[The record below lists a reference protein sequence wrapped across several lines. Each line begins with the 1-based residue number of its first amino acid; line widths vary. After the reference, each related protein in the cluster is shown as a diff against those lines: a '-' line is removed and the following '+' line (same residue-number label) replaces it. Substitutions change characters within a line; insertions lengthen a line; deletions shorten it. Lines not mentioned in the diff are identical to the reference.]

1 MRKSK
6 SRSKARLAASAGL
19 TTGAVGA
26 ALLVAPTAALAAV
39 SVTPPV
45 VAPGDSVTIVD
56 TDATFANGSNATAS
70 RVQILTSP
78 GTTAPVC
85 AATIST
91 TSTTILAAEQAQTTS
106 STSAKSV
113 TFKLPSGA
121 TAGTNGQVKKYV
133 ACVYDYA
140 AGTTARQ
147 GNQNGYT
154 INVGTPAVLN
164 TPIGLSG
171 GGNTVNVTT
180 STNVFA
186 NVPTIGAQFIAAGEC
201 ASTYGTPVANLATT
215 VSKTADNAVNLVVP
229 AGVVSTTAAPAKYSL
244 CFYNGTAGTSALITG
259 SSYSAG
265 YLTLSQGTGPWQG
278 GNAINITS
286 PNPFLAGVD
295 DPGVTFEAAE
305 CAATYTAAR
314 NASVIEPV
322 SAPRKV
328 TNSRLAVTV
337 PAPLYADQTAF
348 NTALGSNMSLPWNLC
363 VYAGTTNAS
372 SALIASHPYRVT
384 TVQTSAGVTPKA
396 GPALGGSLITVTGTA
411 FPTTAGAI
419 TATLGGTPLT
429 DITPISTTA
438 FTARTPRHAPASNV
452 SLVVTTAAGSH
463 TLNSAFSY
471 TSAVV
476 ANPKTA
482 PNTRPIDVI
491 INGVGFEGAPWS
503 NTVTTGAHIF
513 LTQGNYNNATVD
525 ALGTPRR
532 ANAPVADCNNVL
544 VLSDTELVCRVDLTK
559 RLNALGTAVLSGAP
573 KYNAGITS
581 VTGSRVIIGDGNPAF
596 TQEDV
601 GKAII
606 DPASTPKIPTGTVIS
621 AVISSTEAVMS
632 NPASGVLSADDT
644 IVIASTNS
652 RVVPG
657 IGTTN
662 ADDDITAPASTFTN
676 ADQGLYIAGPGI
688 ADATTITSQ
697 TGGTAA
703 VLSANAS
710 ATATVRAVVSSPNI
724 AVPEGSYNL
733 QYVSNA
739 ALNAVHTDTSYVQSA
754 ISSASTFTVS
764 AF

>member
-26 ALLVAPTAALAAV
+26 ALLVAPAAAFAAV
-39 SVTPPV
+39 TVTPPV

-56 TDATFANGSNATAS
+56 TDATFANGTNTTAA

-78 GTTAPVC
+78 GTTTPVC

-91 TSTTILAAEQAQTTS
+91 ASATILATDQTQSAS
-106 STSAKSV
+106 SSSAKSV
-113 TFKLPSGA
+113 TFKLPAGA
-121 TAGTNGQVKKYV
+121 TAGTNGQAKKYV

-140 AGTTARQ
+140 GGTTARQ

-154 INVGTPAVLN
+154 INVGSPAVLN
-164 TPIGLSG
+164 TPIGLTG
-171 GGNTVNVTT
+171 GGNTLNVTT
-180 STNVFA
+180 STNVFT
-186 NVPTIGAQFIAAGEC
+186 NVATIGAQFVAGGEC

-215 VSKTADNAVNLVVP
+215 VNKTADNAVNLVVP
-229 AGVVSTTAAPAKYSL
+229 AGVVSTSAAPAKYSL
-244 CFYNGTAGTSALITG
+244 CFYNGAASSSALITG
-259 SSYSAG
+259 SGYSAG
-265 YLTLSQGTGPWQG
+265 YLSLSQGTGPWQG

-286 PNPFLAGVD
+286 PNPFLAGID

-305 CAATYTAAR
+305 CAATYTSAR

-337 PAPLYADQTAF
+337 PAPLYADQNTF
-348 NTALGSNMSLPWNLC
+348 NTALGSALSMPWNLC
-363 VYAGTTNAS
+363 VYGGVANGQ

-384 TVQTSAGVTPKA
+384 TVQTSSGVTPKA

-411 FPTTAGAI
+411 FPTTAGALS
-419 TATLGGTPLT
+419 ATLGGTPLT
-429 DITPISTTA
+429 EITPISTTA

-491 INGVGFEGAPWS
+491 VNGVGFEGAPWS

-513 LTQGNYNNATVD
+513 LSQGSYSNATVTSGGR
-525 ALGTPRR
+525 ATP
-532 ANAPVADCNNVL
+532 PVADCNNVL

-559 RLNALGTAVLSGAP
+559 RLNATGTAVLTGTP
-573 KYNAGITS
+573 KVAAAINTT
-581 VTGSRVIIGDGNPAF
+581 TGSRVVTGDGTPAF

-606 DPASTPKIPTGTVIS
+606 DSAATPKIPSGTVIT

-632 NPASGVLSADDT
+632 NPASGALVGDDT
-644 IVIASTNS
+644 VAIVSANS
-652 RVVPG
+652 RVVAG
-657 IGTTN
+657 VVTTN
-662 ADDDITAPASTFTN
+662 GDDDITGPASTYAAGDVGSF
-676 ADQGLYIAGPGI
+676 LIAAGVP
-688 ADATTITSQ
+688 DATTLLSV
-697 TGGTAA
+697 GSGTAA
-703 VLSANAS
+703 VLSANAT
-710 ATATVRAVVSSPNI
+710 AGATVRAVIASPNI

-754 ISSASTFTVS
+754 VSSASTFTVS